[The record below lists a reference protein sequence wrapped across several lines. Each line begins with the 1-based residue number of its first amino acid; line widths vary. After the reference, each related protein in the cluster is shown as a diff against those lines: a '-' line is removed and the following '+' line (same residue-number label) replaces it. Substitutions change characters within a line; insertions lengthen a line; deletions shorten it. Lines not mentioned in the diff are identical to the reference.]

1 MDQEYWPINITWHF
15 GTCILYD
22 GTIDYYRN
30 IDGNFTKTKTIHPD
44 GTVTM
49 YDTATDIET

>member
-1 MDQEYWPINITWHF
+1 MDQEYWPINITWYF